1 MPKSP
6 MKRMEGESFCYPVR
20 VPPRTCL
27 VSLTDARGIRHSV
40 EVVAET
46 LFEAAILGLGILR
59 SDTWVEGAVGAA
71 TKIEGE
77 VREPATKHAVTL
89 QQIERWLSG
98 ATISPNERVKKDR
111 LKGMLRQ

>member
-1 MPKSP
+1 MA
-6 MKRMEGESFCYPVR
+6 
-20 VPPRTCL
+20 PRTCTIT
-27 VSLTDARGIRHSV
+27 LTDSRGIRHSV

-59 SDTWVEGAVGAA
+59 KDTWIDGAVGAA
-71 TKIEGE
+71 TKIEVE
-77 VREPATKHAVTL
+77 VREPVTKHAVTL

-111 LKGMLRQ
+111 LRGMLRSSPKLS